1 MCPSEA
7 TLKLRLDRKL
17 AYAQAEQTRIR
28 AAASN
33 YGQRL
38 ARANKC
44 RVYFCDVCGTVF
56 PETEGIERP
65 SGWLA
70 CPDCGTEAN

>member
-1 MCPSEA
+1 M
-7 TLKLRLDRKL
+7 KLRRERKL
-17 AYAQAEQTRIR
+17 TDAQTEQARIR
-28 AAASN
+28 AAASD

-38 ARANKC
+38 AREHSLPRANKC

-56 PETEGIERP
+56 PETEGIERS